1 MYRLIIEHII
11 RRILQEEEYVP
22 LQKKSFA
29 YRDTRTS
36 RFVDKLEKG
45 SPIDLTNGQTVII
58 PRIDVDGKVYVKDP
72 SKVNDPNVKAEP
84 FSALAEVL
92 PKLTAKSVVTF
103 YDSLDTQ
110 EANKYDIKAFA
121 KTKELGGKGR
131 GAQRGEESEKKQATT
146 IKGALANG
154 PVDLIIV
161 DINNKEH
168 LLKNVSDFV
177 SAKRGTKADFKF
189 VTAEGDVYVQTK
201 NESHQQL
208 EGVVRSN
215 FAKNEQGRELIRE
228 LGRKTKEAIQNGRL
242 TDPVIVPIEDNSL
255 QRLAVYG
262 TADETVPS
270 NPSAVTIYFI
280 GDVKVEGNKLTATKV
295 YYYPY
300 IPQNDPPVLAAVY
313 KSARNQR
320 NPENVKERLENVR
333 LGVYF
338 RSSLPSIK

>member
-1 MYRLIIEHII
+1 MRVFLFIVIQIMYRLIIEHII

-29 YRDTRTS
+29 YRDTRTG

-45 SPIDLTNGQTVII
+45 SPIDLMNGEKVVIDKI
-58 PRIDVDGKVYVKDP
+58 VIDDVPYTQD
-72 SKVNDPNVKAEP
+72 NFKALNQE
-84 FSALAEVL
+84 L
-92 PKLTAKSVVTF
+92 PKLTGKSKIAL
-103 YDSLDTQ
+103 YSGDKSY
-110 EANKYDIKAFA
+110 NINAFA
-121 KTKELGGKGR
+121 KTSELGGKGK

-146 IKGALANG
+146 VRGALANG

-177 SAKRGTKADFKF
+177 SAGRGTKADFKF
-189 VTAEGDVYVQTK
+189 ITEEGDVYVQTK

-228 LGRKTKEAIQNGRL
+228 LGRKAKEAIQNGRL

-280 GDVKVEGNKLTATKV
+280 GDVKVKGNKLTATKV